1 MALCLAMLRAVPSST
16 LSTSNT
22 QVQVLNSTFS
32 ILLMWPVPWP
42 GDAEALAV
50 CIVSTSQS
58 GLWRGAS
65 TVFQVTGD
73 RALTG
78 DATGSECDPR
88 ISIHWQDNTLLW
100 PCIRLAGKKTCREFQ
115 GRSEE
120 TGGRL
125 PPLPHRLPHCTGMLH
140 CGTHGVGIYNLKW
153 VRKRRILRPTF
164 IGNNY
169 I

>member
-58 GLWRGAS
+58 GLWRGAFI
-65 TVFQVTGD
+65 VFQVTGD

-88 ISIHWQDNTLLW
+88 IYLFTGRTTPYCGHASDLL
-100 PCIRLAGKKTCREFQ
+100 AKKLCREFQ

-125 PPLPHRLPHCTGMLH
+125 PPLPHRLPHCTGMLISE
-140 CGTHGVGIYNLKW
+140 GVLFLLGIEGVG
-153 VRKRRILRPTF
+153 
-164 IGNNY
+164 
-169 I
+169 

>member
-58 GLWRGAS
+58 GLWRGAFI
-65 TVFQVTGD
+65 VFQVTGD

-100 PCIRLAGKKTCREFQ
+100 PCVRLAGKKTLQ
-115 GRSEE
+115 GIPRKIRRNRRSL
-120 TGGRL
+120 TSITS
-125 PPLPHRLPHCTGMLH
+125 PTSTLH
-140 CGTHGVGIYNLKW
+140 GDADL
-153 VRKRRILRPTF
+153 RRSLVPFRD
-164 IGNNY
+164 
-169 I
+169 